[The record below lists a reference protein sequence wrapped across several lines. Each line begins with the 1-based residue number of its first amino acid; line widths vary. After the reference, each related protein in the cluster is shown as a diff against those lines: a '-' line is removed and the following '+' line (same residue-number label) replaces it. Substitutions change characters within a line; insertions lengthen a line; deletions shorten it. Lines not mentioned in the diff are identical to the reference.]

1 MVTEVKT
8 SAKCLV
14 QDLNHSFYLR
24 LIPPGGGQ
32 GLNAYPFANSPV
44 MFVAMLVA
52 ISQFSGDSIVGIGDA
67 EFLGSLVSH
76 GE

>member
-44 MFVAMLVA
+44 MLIA
-52 ISQFSGDSIVGIGDA
+52 ISQFSGDSVVGIGDP

-76 GE
+76 G